1 MVNTMACINEDQNT
15 LRVITIEQVNQK
27 FWLFII
33 RWVVGILFYLVCDS
47 HIGIDLDFFGVVHML
62 ISQFHYPKGEGC

>member
-33 RWVVGILFYLVCDS
+33 RWVVGILFYLVCD
-47 HIGIDLDFFGVVHML
+47 
-62 ISQFHYPKGEGC
+62 